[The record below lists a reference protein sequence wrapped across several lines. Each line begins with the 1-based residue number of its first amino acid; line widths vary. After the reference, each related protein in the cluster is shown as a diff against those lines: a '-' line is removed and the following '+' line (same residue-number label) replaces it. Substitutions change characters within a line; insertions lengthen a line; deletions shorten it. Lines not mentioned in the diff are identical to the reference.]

1 MKKKELRYLYV
12 FGIIIV
18 AFLWIDVKAST
29 LSCTYDITYTG
40 YSNKEEV
47 VQLVITNDKEN
58 LKETWSLVNG
68 NDSSIIDNINNK
80 KNYTNKL
87 DFDYFKEDDSFICPS
102 ISYTIVKDNN
112 DGFRV
117 YVGKKN
123 DGYLNVL
130 SASSNDSNNEVISN
144 DNNNDNES
152 NGDLVESTPTPSP
165 TDDNNKIKWE
175 GLGEDVDDDATCQEI
190 MGDLIDELQ
199 RYFDMIRIIAP
210 ILLIIFGVMD
220 FAGAVIDIKKDAM
233 EKTVSKFIRRCIA
246 AIAIFFLPVLIEV
259 LLTLPGLP
267 EVEDVLCGIR

>member
-1 MKKKELRYLYV
+1 MPWPK
-12 FGIIIV
+12 
-18 AFLWIDVKAST
+18 
-29 LSCTYDITYTG
+29 
-40 YSNKEEV
+40 
-47 VQLVITNDKEN
+47 
-58 LKETWSLVNG
+58 
-68 NDSSIIDNINNK
+68 
-80 KNYTNKL
+80 
-87 DFDYFKEDDSFICPS
+87 
-102 ISYTIVKDNN
+102 
-112 DGFRV
+112 
-117 YVGKKN
+117 
-123 DGYLNVL
+123 
-130 SASSNDSNNEVISN
+130 N